1 MDLKQGGGVIAIQ
14 LLLLS
19 GDQVSQE
26 MTSVFFVRGQWIEED
41 SSESRTWENHYP
53 LLVGRADVIAVND
66 VINPSLIHHPA
77 KSSPLAGVIEI
88 VRVPQISL
96 MIKDRDLPDPW
107 NPQQLESPAGIHPP
121 FLLKYELSP
130 RISART
136 RGAGGSYSLF
146 LTVILAHPCILQVKS
161 ALKRFFPTAQ
171 R

>member
-1 MDLKQGGGVIAIQ
+1 
-14 LLLLS
+14 
-19 GDQVSQE
+19 

-130 RISART
+130 RIS
-136 RGAGGSYSLF
+136 
-146 LTVILAHPCILQVKS
+146 ICAHPCPWSWRKLQSVLNGHFGPPLHFTSQIRTQKILPHCTKVKNR
-161 ALKRFFPTAQ
+161 ALWPS
-171 R
+171 